1 MCHRQSLAFQI
12 RKRGGG
18 HSPPAWPE
26 WQCLVS
32 RLNVCT
38 KTYYLS
44 RDFYTCVGAAHESVL
59 LG

>member
-44 RDFYTCVGAAHESVL
+44 RDFFIPA
-59 LG
+59 